1 MHLVVALTLYER
13 SNIVYKPIA
22 FICTL
27 VLVLAVA
34 FAAFCGA
41 RTDDPLGI
49 AVSPQ
54 TLILNSVQGD
64 RVTVHTD
71 IKLSTVDTSSLAL
84 NGVPASGAWADAT
97 GCLVAGFDEAA
108 VEAIVEPPSA
118 VLTLTGTLKDGT
130 AFSGSDEVRVTLK

>member
-1 MHLVVALTLYER
+1 M
-13 SNIVYKPIA
+13 YKPIA
-22 FICTL
+22 FICAL
-27 VLVLAVA
+27 CLVLAVT

-49 AVSPQ
+49 AISPQ
-54 TLILNSVQGD
+54 TLILNSVRGD

-84 NGVPASGAWADAT
+84 NGIPASGAWADAT

-108 VEAIVEPPSA
+108 VEAIVAPPNA
-118 VLTLTGTLKDGT
+118 TLTLTGLYKDG
-130 AFSGSDEVRVTLK
+130 AGFSGSDEVRVIVK